1 MVLVSAITFRTCS
14 IFYCH
19 HYCCNVFVHICLVD
33 RIAVLVVLRRFRAN
47 RGSYQKPDRSTFNPH
62 SDRVQLVVAALSA
75 ANYLEAA
82 IAISSGLRA
91 GALRKTDRAIEVGR
105 DEKTLVAHRKPP

>member
-1 MVLVSAITFRTCS
+1 MSSRSHRGISGPSAVQGKSRK
-14 IFYCH
+14 
-19 HYCCNVFVHICLVD
+19 LPEA
-33 RIAVLVVLRRFRAN
+33 R
-47 RGSYQKPDRSTFNPH
+47 PFNPH
-62 SDRVQLVVAALSA
+62 SDRVQFVVAALSA